1 VDEILDN
8 AEMYGQLYGLFIVVF
23 FFVWGH
29 FDHKSKKQKK
39 ENRRLNDRIEKL
51 EKQIKNLEK

>member
-1 VDEILDN
+1 MDEKLDT
-8 AEMYGQLYGLFIVVF
+8 AEMYGQLFGFFILVF
-23 FFVWGH
+23 FFVWWH

-51 EKQIKNLEK
+51 ERQIKNLEK